1 MEKKMVKNRLNSTRK
16 GQCHPWVP
24 TKKGKTASLH
34 VSQVLVQ
41 KVAPAAASLGPVH
54 TSQAGSTTTV
64 CLSHRQSDL
73 SDLTQ
78 SHLSEAVPNPPPGPI
93 RWMNFRDFC
102 HATMFGVTSSSL
114 QINPDQD
121 YNIEMKSIIPKDDG
135 SKYKNAVW
143 SAKLTCLDTGLCFDF
158 SQRGS
163 DETNDSWECHRL
175 QIGAY
180 GFVGDTF
187 FYRSKQLATH
197 AAQFS
202 MFVKAP
208 LKHHKQNRLQYLRL
222 KEKNFH
228 VRSNVYHGYYC
239 GKGDKP
245 LFCTRLLRE
254 FDTLTIYSSCKNTA
268 DVDLYIGLGEE

>member
-1 MEKKMVKNRLNSTRK
+1 MGAN
-16 GQCHPWVP
+16 
-24 TKKGKTASLH
+24 KKGKTASLH

-41 KVAPAAASLGPVH
+41 KVVPAVASLGPVH
-54 TSQAGSTTTV
+54 TSKAGSTTTV
-64 CLSHRQSDL
+64 CLSRRQSDL

-78 SHLSEAVPNPPPGPI
+78 SQVSEAVPNPPPGPI

-121 YNIEMKSIIPKDDG
+121 YNIEMKSIIPTGDD
-135 SKYKNAVW
+135 SNYKYAVW
-143 SAKLTCLDTGLCFDF
+143 SAKLTCLDTGIGFDF

-208 LKHHKQNRLQYLRL
+208 LKHHKQNRLQYIRL
-222 KEKNFH
+222 KEEIVKRKDKNAG
-228 VRSNVYHGYYC
+228 SNVFHGYYC

-245 LFCTRLLRE
+245 LFCTRLLLE

-268 DVDLYIGLGEE
+268 DVDLYIGLGDESK

>member
-1 MEKKMVKNRLNSTRK
+1 
-16 GQCHPWVP
+16 
-24 TKKGKTASLH
+24 
-34 VSQVLVQ
+34 
-41 KVAPAAASLGPVH
+41 
-54 TSQAGSTTTV
+54 
-64 CLSHRQSDL
+64 
-73 SDLTQ
+73 
-78 SHLSEAVPNPPPGPI
+78 
-93 RWMNFRDFC
+93 
-102 HATMFGVTSSSL
+102 MFGVTPSSL
-114 QINPDQD
+114 QINHRQD
-121 YNIEMKSIIPKDDG
+121 YNIETKSIIPKGDG
-135 SKYKNAVW
+135 RNYKNAVW
-143 SAKLTCLDTGLCFDF
+143 SAKLTCLDTGTCFDF

-208 LKHHKQNRLQYLRL
+208 LKHHKQNRLQYIRL
-222 KEKNFH
+222 KEEIVKH
-228 VRSNVYHGYYC
+228 TDKYVESNVFHGYYC

-254 FDTLTIYSSCKNTA
+254 FDTLTFYSSCKNTA